1 MTFENDK
8 KKFVSAKM
16 MDGSEIDENK
26 YYIGLA
32 TDFLLQGGD
41 DFDKVIGIIYT
52 PRNLQDRG

>member
-1 MTFENDK
+1 
-8 KKFVSAKM
+8 M